1 MRDAVG
7 LEGLGE
13 DLWKGRGSLGL
24 KPRLDLGRGQVI
36 QNHTLVKR
44 EKEESVSPSV
54 VSTLCDLMDRSPPG
68 SSVHGIS

>member
-1 MRDAVG
+1 MEGKGLSG
-7 LEGLGE
+7 LEAWVGFGQRTGNSESQPGE
-13 DLWKGRGSLGL
+13 K
-24 KPRLDLGRGQVI
+24 
-36 QNHTLVKR
+36 